1 VLGLPFNTIATLLN
15 SHVLLQ
21 KTRQKNLFVF
31 VGLVTKAVCGFVPSI
46 SLDAYMKKSRELIWF
61 LNTLQGNGHD

>member
-1 VLGLPFNTIATLLN
+1 MFCCKRTGEIDL
-15 SHVLLQ
+15 S
-21 KTRQKNLFVF
+21 VF
-31 VGLVTKAVCGFVPSI
+31 VGFVTKVVCGFVPSI

>member
-1 VLGLPFNTIATLLN
+1 MFCCKRLGKIDL
-15 SHVLLQ
+15 S
-21 KTRQKNLFVF
+21 VF

-46 SLDAYMKKSRELIWF
+46 SLDACIKKSRELIWF